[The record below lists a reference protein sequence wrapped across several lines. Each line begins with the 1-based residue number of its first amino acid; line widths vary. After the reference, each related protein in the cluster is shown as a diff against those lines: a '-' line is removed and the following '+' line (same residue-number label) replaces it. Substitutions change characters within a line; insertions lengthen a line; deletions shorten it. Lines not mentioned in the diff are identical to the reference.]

1 MELIFLVL
9 SVFALYWYLT
19 GSALRKERDLYKQL
33 EVCFTQDEQ
42 FTITRKMYATN
53 IKVPDPLPPLLVAA
67 SLSGEGVLHAEKRPV
82 KKLKDLSGGGK
93 LGCADCGHIAKILGR
108 SHGPGFTSFSSGY
121 QCQLCSKLKVLNVF
135 PEDKA
140 EEACECGG
148 LLTRN
153 NTLVCPECKSENVN
167 YRMSYIT

>member
-1 MELIFLVL
+1 MELIFLAL

-42 FTITRKMYATN
+42 FKITRKMYAAN
-53 IKVPDPLPPLLVAA
+53 IKVPNPLPPLLVAA
-67 SLSGEGVLHAEKRPV
+67 SSSAEGALHVEKRHS
-82 KKLKDLSGGGK
+82 KELKDLSGGGT
-93 LGCADCGHIAKILGR
+93 LGCSDCGHIAKILGR
-108 SHGPGFTSFSSGY
+108 AHGPAFTSFSSGY
-121 QCQLCSKLKVLNVF
+121 QCQSCSKLKVLDVF
-135 PEDKA
+135 PQDRA

-153 NTLVCPECKSENVN
+153 NSLVCPECKSENVN
-167 YRMSYIT
+167 YKMSYIT